1 MCKEIFPLHTLCTL
15 AQYTS
20 LVSRVST
27 LKFITKG
34 NIMKKV
40 ILASV
45 LAFGFGLGFAQAE
58 SSAAVELEHANKTAA
73 SAEGQAGDM
82 SKMKAAGKC
91 NADQSGKIKV
101 KKQME
106 STSGKAETELEH
118 AVKSQSSDE
127 APKQDM
133 SKMKAAGKCNSGQ

>member
-1 MCKEIFPLHTLCTL
+1 
-15 AQYTS
+15 
-20 LVSRVST
+20 
-27 LKFITKG
+27 
-34 NIMKKV
+34 MKKV

-45 LAFGFGLGFAQAE
+45 LAFGFLYAADAQT
-58 SSAAVELEHANKTAA
+58 ELEHANKTAV

-101 KKQME
+101 KQQTE
-106 STSGKAETELEH
+106 GTPGKAETELEH